1 MVKKEDH
8 VDHHDDM
15 GHALSPHL
23 LIAVW
28 VVLMVFTGLT
38 TYFASLGLGP
48 QASFTIAM
56 IIATIKAGLV
66 MSVFMHLWWDKRLN
80 LFAFLGSFLFVMLFI
95 GMALTDKSEYN
106 RDLLPNTENNQAS
119 QQSAT
124 GTPGTPAK

>member
-1 MVKKEDH
+1 MAKKEDH
-8 VDHHDDM
+8 TDHHDDM
-15 GHALSPHL
+15 GHALSPVL
-23 LIAVW
+23 LIGVW

-38 TYFASLGLGP
+38 TYFASLGLGA

-66 MSVFMHLWWDKRLN
+66 MAVFMHLWWDKRLN

-106 RDLLPNTENNQAS
+106 HDLLQNTENTGAA

-124 GTPGTPAK
+124 GAQAAPGK